1 VRALGR
7 LTLGSDAADE
17 PKTPFQHAL
26 IKEQYRALRVQI
38 PIIYLLVVVAVSGLH
53 FAIEGDLSFGANAPT
68 AVGFFAAVRL
78 CQWMRRGDTEPTPV
92 VMWQRM
98 RQTTFLTL
106 VVCVA
111 ICGWCLAAA
120 ISDPEPLIS
129 VLLFGGLTAIG
140 ASFGL
145 SSYPSAARIPLLVL
159 AFPLSIAASLSDEPK
174 FIVAAASL
182 AVVSLLL
189 LRVVGSYNRHLESLV
204 GSRAAIELEHSKTD
218 EALQVASTAA
228 STDYLTKLPNR
239 RAFVASLT
247 ERLASAKDGPG
258 FCLALFDLDQFK
270 FVNDSFGHSAGDEL
284 LNIVAARLSSAAPQ
298 IELIARLGGDEF
310 AVILSEV
317 ADVHQAGRFGGL
329 ILARLNGPAK
339 LDSCSVMVSACCGL
353 TVIETGHEETTS
365 SALKRADIALYAAK
379 EKGPGRYAVF
389 DRMMELPRR
398 RRAAIGRALQSLAPT
413 QGLELAYQPIFD
425 LHTGQ
430 VVALEALARWTHPE
444 LGVVSPSEFIP
455 AAEQLNL
462 IGKLSDN
469 LFEQALSD
477 ALDWS
482 PNLKLAFNLSA
493 VQLGD
498 ISCAGNV
505 LRTLERRGYEAQR
518 LQVEVTETAILQN
531 IRTGAANI
539 EQLRSAGVQV
549 VLDDFGAGYSSLSYL
564 RQIQFDLIKLDG
576 SLLASSEHT
585 DPQTSLIAAV
595 IKLCQT
601 VKVPC
606 IAEHIETQGQLQL
619 LRSLGCKLG
628 QGFYLGK
635 PLPAHLARS
644 KREIALENDYR
655 GSASC

>member
-1 VRALGR
+1 VKALGR
-7 LTLGSDAADE
+7 LTFSFGLTDE
-17 PKTPFQHAL
+17 PQTPLEQSL
-26 IKEQYRALRVQI
+26 IREQYKALRSQI
-38 PIIYLLVVVAVSGLH
+38 PIIYLLVVVAISGLH
-53 FAIEGDLSFGANAPT
+53 FAIEGDLSFGVNAPS
-68 AVGFFAAVRL
+68 AVAIFATVRL
-78 CQWMRRGDTEPTPV
+78 YQWMRRSDADPTPL
-92 VMWQRM
+92 VMWRRM

-106 VVCVA
+106 VVCLA
-111 ICGWCLAAA
+111 ICGWCLVAA
-120 ISDPEPLIS
+120 IRDPEPLIS

-145 SSYPSAARIPLLVL
+145 SSYPPAARIPLLVL
-159 AFPLSIAASLSDEPK
+159 AFPLSIAASLSDQPH

-182 AVVSLLL
+182 AVVSMLL
-189 LRVVGSYNRHLESLV
+189 LRVVGSNNRHLEGLV
-204 GSRAAIELEHSKTD
+204 ASRAAIEQEHLRTD
-218 EALQVASTAA
+218 KALQVASTAA

-239 RAFVASLT
+239 RAFVAGLMS
-247 ERLASAKDGPG
+247 RLARAEEGSG
-258 FCLALFDLDQFK
+258 FCLALVDLDQFK

-284 LNIVAARLSSAAPQ
+284 LNHFAGRLSSAVPE
-298 IELIARLGGDEF
+298 IDFVARLGGDEF
-310 AVILSEV
+310 AVILSG
-317 ADVHQAGRFGGL
+317 ADNVLQADH
-329 ILARLNGPAK
+329 LAKSIIDGLNGPAK

-353 TVIETGHEETTS
+353 TLIKGGQRETTS

-379 EKGPGRYAVF
+379 REGPGRHAVF
-389 DRMMELPRR
+389 DPEMETPRR
-398 RRAAIGRALQSLAPT
+398 RRAAIGRALQSVTPN

-425 LHTGQ
+425 LRSGQ

-444 LGVVSPSEFIP
+444 LGIVSPSEFIP

-462 IGKLSDN
+462 IGGLSDY

-482 PNLKLAFNLSA
+482 PNRKLAFNLSA

-518 LQVEVTETAILQN
+518 LQVEVTETAFLRN
-531 IRTGAANI
+531 IKTGATNI
-539 EQLRSAGVQV
+539 EQLRSAGVQL

-564 RQIQFDLIKLDG
+564 RQIRFDLIKLDG

-595 IKLCQT
+595 IRLCQT
-601 VKVPC
+601 VEVPC
-606 IAEHIETQGQLQL
+606 IAEHIETQAQLQL
-619 LRSLGCKLG
+619 LRNLGCKLG

-644 KREIALENDYR
+644 QRNIAVGTEYLSN
-655 GSASC
+655 A

>member
-1 VRALGR
+1 
-7 LTLGSDAADE
+7 
-17 PKTPFQHAL
+17 
-26 IKEQYRALRVQI
+26 
-38 PIIYLLVVVAVSGLH
+38 
-53 FAIEGDLSFGANAPT
+53 
-68 AVGFFAAVRL
+68 
-78 CQWMRRGDTEPTPV
+78 
-92 VMWQRM
+92 
-98 RQTTFLTL
+98 
-106 VVCVA
+106 
-111 ICGWCLAAA
+111 
-120 ISDPEPLIS
+120 
-129 VLLFGGLTAIG
+129 
-140 ASFGL
+140 
-145 SSYPSAARIPLLVL
+145 
-159 AFPLSIAASLSDEPK
+159 
-174 FIVAAASL
+174 
-182 AVVSLLL
+182 
-189 LRVVGSYNRHLESLV
+189 
-204 GSRAAIELEHSKTD
+204 
-218 EALQVASTAA
+218 
-228 STDYLTKLPNR
+228 
-239 RAFVASLT
+239 
-247 ERLASAKDGPG
+247 
-258 FCLALFDLDQFK
+258 
-270 FVNDSFGHSAGDEL
+270 
-284 LNIVAARLSSAAPQ
+284 
-298 IELIARLGGDEF
+298 
-310 AVILSEV
+310 
-317 ADVHQAGRFGGL
+317 
-329 ILARLNGPAK
+329 
-339 LDSCSVMVSACCGL
+339 
-353 TVIETGHEETTS
+353 
-365 SALKRADIALYAAK
+365 
-379 EKGPGRYAVF
+379 
-389 DRMMELPRR
+389 
-398 RRAAIGRALQSLAPT
+398 LAPT

-462 IGKLSDN
+462 IGKLSDY

-518 LQVEVTETAILQN
+518 LQVEVTETAILKN

-595 IKLCQT
+595 IRLCQT